1 MMIYNSIVVIV
12 RILVI
17 VVIVVIVDPSVLRGR
32 AAELFRVYVLSDHFR
47 EDLVKIGPILER
59 TRGGGENEK
68 T

>member
-12 RILVI
+12 RIL
-17 VVIVVIVDPSVLRGR
+17 VIVVIVDPSVLRGR